1 MSGIISFDSSK
12 VKISQ
17 EDFKKLLSYIESI
30 QYGSVTLFIQ
40 EGKIVQIEKSEK
52 IKLK

>member
-1 MSGIISFDSSK
+1 MIDYQGLDKGK

-17 EDFKKLLSYIESI
+17 EDFQKLLQYIESI

>member
-1 MSGIISFDSSK
+1 MMAIDDVRKKTQISE
-12 VKISQ
+12 
-17 EDFKKLLSYIESI
+17 EDLKKLLRYVESI

-40 EGKIVQIEKSEK
+40 EGKVVQIEKNEK

>member
-1 MSGIISFDSSK
+1 MVGFEGLDRSK
-12 VKISQ
+12 VRISD
-17 EDFKKLLSYIESI
+17 EDFKKLIEYVESI

-52 IKLK
+52 IRFK

>member
-1 MSGIISFDSSK
+1 MTIYEGYEKKKTYISE
-12 VKISQ
+12 
-17 EDFKKLLSYIESI
+17 EDVKKLLQYIDSI

-40 EGKIVQIEKSEK
+40 EGKVVQIEKSEK